1 MNRRAWLWLLAL
13 AASTPAWSQQTGQAT
28 EPADTGRNRWSTL
41 RDQGLGGSL
50 RLDYFRSSRNL
61 DDQTDF
67 IGATTQVKLLP
78 DFSQTVNGKI
88 EARITNPDVGDG
100 GDTHSTLLE
109 AYATARLDNAELR
122 LGRQIVAWG
131 RADGINPT
139 DNLTPHDYT
148 VLLPFED
155 DQRFGTTA
163 LKFDWYLTAEH
174 TLTFFT
180 TPFFEPSKFP
190 LAAGTSFRDNRP
202 ARTFANSEAAVKFN
216 KTGGAVDWSVSYFH
230 GYSLLPEIHPL
241 PTGSALELRYPE
253 IDVIGADLARNF
265 GRYGMRAEIAYFQTE
280 DRHGR
285 DPVAVN
291 PYLYAVA
298 GVDRTFLDNLNV
310 NLQLVGR
317 WVQHYTDPAAVADPA
332 VRAAAT
338 LNAIAFGQ
346 QKRTSHGMTARV
358 SNKWFNDTLE
368 AELLAF
374 VNFERTNSYL
384 RPLVTYAF
392 TDHTKATFG
401 AEFYRG
407 PDDSPFGQFKRNQ
420 GAFAEWR
427 YSF

>member
-285 DPVAVN
+285 DPVAAN